1 MFSEHNLFFLPK
13 KAYQKGR
20 TFTEATQILVQEIFC
35 RIWTFNDRWRRCFA
49 QKSNAKYLQRR
60 TGKSNDTSFFS
71 RKCKILTEKY
81 GKVQVNPR
89 EINLFYLS
97 ETRNR
102 IEFDGE
108 QFQIVDKNLTFTLE
122 ELAEDWSK
130 NFTKCFVKTSFSRK
144 SFAQYCLYWW
154 ECRNYVLVRNA
165 KSFEKF
171 GVEFPFWFP
180 ETLCCS

>member
-1 MFSEHNLFFLPK
+1 MFSEHSLFFLPK
-13 KAYQKGR
+13 KLIKKEELLPKLLR
-20 TFTEATQILVQEIFC
+20 FWFKNFC

-97 ETRNR
+97 DTRNR
-102 IEFDGE
+102 IEFDG
-108 QFQIVDKNLTFTLE
+108 N
-122 ELAEDWSK
+122 
-130 NFTKCFVKTSFSRK
+130 NFR
-144 SFAQYCLYWW
+144 L
-154 ECRNYVLVRNA
+154 
-165 KSFEKF
+165 
-171 GVEFPFWFP
+171 
-180 ETLCCS
+180 